1 MPDREKVL
9 RRWDRCSKC
18 LYPSVFDQQFKDC
31 EYTMGMY
38 CRKDKL
44 ISETVELL
52 KEQEAEI
59 SRVSNKYLALIGKAS
74 KKPIIVRCKDCCHW
88 KPPHI
93 RLNDGKQ
100 RAYKPGDKDNDPLG
114 IGVSCDIGI
123 NVGGKCWLDYKTGY
137 GEDKRVFRGENDFCS
152 RANKLPEGM
161 TSEQYWGLSEEPSEL
176 RDDFDY

>member
-1 MPDREKVL
+1 MPDREKVIKGL
-9 RRWDRCSKC
+9 EHCFHGQECCGDIECPYYIEHLSDSCC
-18 LYPSVFDQQFKDC
+18 LEECQENLKED
-31 EYTMGMY
+31 
-38 CRKDKL
+38 
-44 ISETVELL
+44 IIALL
-52 KEQEAEI
+52 KEQETANIYKCQNCGTWVSAEN
-59 SRVSNKYLALIGKAS
+59 V
-74 KKPIIVRCKDCCHW
+74 VRCKDCCHW

-152 RANKLPEGM
+152 RADKLPEGM